1 MGFAVTLP
9 ELFGKKTY
17 IIIEEDEVRFK
28 TSHLEK
34 ETIIP
39 VNQIKRIEFNTKFHD
54 FILQDDQVVK
64 MYLTGFEYQLLQ
76 DIKALLM
83 EFAEANGVEIL
94 NSI

>member
-9 ELFGKKTY
+9 DLFGIKTY

-39 VNQIKRIEFNTKFHD
+39 VNQIKRIELNIKFHD
-54 FILQDDQVVK
+54 IILQDDQVVK

-76 DIKALLM
+76 EIKAFLV
-83 EFAEANGVEIL
+83 EFAEENGVEIL